1 VTWFDIV
8 AILMLVIIAW
18 LESLRGFG
26 RSLFDLL
33 GAILTLKLAPIL
45 SDWLATSYP
54 VIAKGGPSQAFWL
67 GATVLVMGAVII
79 LVTRLIYQSTLL
91 SLDYLDPVAGGLLG
105 IFSGLIVVFF
115 FLRVL
120 QLDWAGTA
128 QAKVL
133 MDSFVGQEL
142 LNLRSY
148 HNVVE
153 ALQNLGK

>member
-8 AILMLVIIAW
+8 AILVLIVIAW

-33 GAILTLKLAPIL
+33 GAVVTLKLAPIL

-54 VIAKGGPSQAFWL
+54 VIAKGGPSQSFWL
-67 GATVLVMGAVII
+67 GMVVLVMGAAIIVI
-79 LVTRLIYQSTLL
+79 TRLIYQSTLL

-105 IFSGLIVVFF
+105 LATGLIVVFF

-120 QLDWAGTA
+120 QLDWTGTA

-142 LNLRSY
+142 LDLRSY
-148 HNVVE
+148 RHVVE

>member
-1 VTWFDIV
+1 V
-8 AILMLVIIAW
+8 
-18 LESLRGFG
+18 
-26 RSLFDLL
+26 
-33 GAILTLKLAPIL
+33 
-45 SDWLATSYP
+45 
-54 VIAKGGPSQAFWL
+54 
-67 GATVLVMGAVII
+67 VLVMGAVII

-105 IFSGLIVVFF
+105 IASGLIVIFF

-133 MDSFVGQEL
+133 IESFVGQEL

-148 HNVVE
+148 HTVVE